1 MVGYRFTEYIPEKVA
16 KKGSF
21 ESLRDIFLQLMVIT
35 GGDVSETIHWLTNLD
50 QEHNLMPEDY
60 GMGNFVEDLKDQG
73 YIKEASEEG
82 TFEATAKSE
91 QKIRKNALEEIFG
104 KLKKGSKG
112 DHKHLISAKEMRPLR
127 ILGNSSLEIR
137 WIKLL

>member
-1 MVGYRFTEYIPEKVA
+1 MIGYRFTEYIPERVA
-16 KKGSF
+16 EKGSF

-60 GMGNFVEDLKDQG
+60 GMGNFVDDLKDQG
-73 YIKEASEEG
+73 YIKEGSEEG
-82 TFEATAKSE
+82 TFEVTAKSE

-104 KLKKGSKG
+104 KLKTSMK
-112 DHKHLISAKEMRPLR
+112 
-127 ILGNSSLEIR
+127 
-137 WIKLL
+137 